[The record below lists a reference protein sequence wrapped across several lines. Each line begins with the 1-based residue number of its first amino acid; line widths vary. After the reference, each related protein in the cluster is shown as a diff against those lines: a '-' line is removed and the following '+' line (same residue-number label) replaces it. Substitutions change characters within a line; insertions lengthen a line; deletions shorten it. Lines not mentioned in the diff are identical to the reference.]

1 MKRRIVSV
9 VYILSLLTYFSVNA
23 QPSLDM
29 GKVVLTIQPEQ
40 PNDLAAPAGTFTFS
54 MENGS
59 PLAFSEASDE
69 GYSDFGF
76 SGDAVT
82 GDKSFFLTMN
92 IRITPSGTGTFV
104 FSNKNEDPKKNARI
118 TLNVDNN
125 VILIGKQGQVIV
137 TSYPKK
143 NGDFL
148 VGTFSGIL
156 TDNGNEVESLPTHLY
171 KVSGSFKIKK
181 IE

>member
-1 MKRRIVSV
+1 M
-9 VYILSLLTYFSVNA
+9 
-23 QPSLDM
+23 
-29 GKVVLTIQPEQ
+29 
-40 PNDLAAPAGTFTFS
+40 
-54 MENGS
+54 
-59 PLAFSEASDE
+59 
-69 GYSDFGF
+69 
-76 SGDAVT
+76 
-82 GDKSFFLTMN
+82 
-92 IRITPSGTGTFV
+92 
-104 FSNKNEDPKKNARI
+104 
-118 TLNVDNN
+118 
-125 VILIGKQGQVIV
+125 GKQGQVIV

>member
-1 MKRRIVSV
+1 
-9 VYILSLLTYFSVNA
+9 
-23 QPSLDM
+23 M

-40 PNDLAAPAGTFTFS
+40 PNDLAVPAGEFTFS

-59 PLAFSEASDE
+59 PLGFSEASDE
-69 GYSDFGF
+69 GYTDFGF

-82 GDKSFFLTMN
+82 GNKSFFLTMN

-118 TLNVDNN
+118 DLNVDNN
-125 VILIGKQGQVIV
+125 IVLIGKQGQVIV

-171 KVSGSFKIKK
+171 KVSSSFKIKRM
-181 IE
+181 E